1 MKMLIALIAFALT
14 TNAALAL
21 LGGGAP
27 HAQATAGLVLAQQDT
42 RPMERTTTTSPMTP
56 RTTPPKHILFSCTD
70 KSCGCKGQDDCFDLG
85 TKGICGPT
93 SGWNCTGN
101 DCTCAKKAQ

>member
-1 MKMLIALIAFALT
+1 MKMLIALAIAFALVT
-14 TNAALAL
+14 TAALAL
-21 LGGGAP
+21 LGASAP
-27 HAQATAGLVLAQQDT
+27 HAQTSAGLLIAQQDM
-42 RPMERTTTTSPMTP
+42 RPMERTTIAPPP

-70 KSCGCKGQDDCFDLG
+70 KTCGCKGQDDCFDLG

-101 DCTCAKKAQ
+101 DCTCDKKAQ

>member
-1 MKMLIALIAFALT
+1 MAMKMLIALIAIALT

-21 LGGGAP
+21 LGSSGP
-27 HAQATAGLVLAQQDT
+27 RAQTGLVLAQQDT

-56 RTTPPKHILFSCTD
+56 RTMPPKHILFSCTD